1 MSDKSFPDIFQNIFR
16 CDQETTKYL
25 EIIEG
30 VPVLLTWSSF
40 KESKVFELGNL
51 VLRSVLFIASTCSFT
66 GMGAPPDA
74 LGLLLA
80 PNTLPLMEIASWLV
94 EETYNGILQ
103 LVYEYKIPKIYL
115 LIIRSDIIIFNYFNL
130 EFCF

>member
-1 MSDKSFPDIFQNIFR
+1 M
-16 CDQETTKYL
+16 
-25 EIIEG
+25 
-30 VPVLLTWSSF
+30 TWSSF

-51 VLRSVLFIASTCSFT
+51 VLRSVLFIASTCSFA
-66 GMGAPPDA
+66 GMGAPTDA

-94 EETYNGILQ
+94 EETYNGKLQ
-103 LVYEYKIPKIYL
+103 LVYEYGIAN
-115 LIIRSDIIIFNYFNL
+115 IIRNDIIIFNHCNL